1 MSQILRPLAAPAMSE
16 TTLIQ
21 LATPSQRS
29 LWHSLAAVVC
39 TLGGT
44 YLASRYLQGTGA
56 HSDVLIWMEQ
66 VLFSI
71 LPTVVG
77 MVIILLSWLSVDAR
91 THRKPPSWVITTGV
105 LSWFSLGL
113 AMFGYLFLTR
123 EGLLRWIAMAQ
134 FALLLLLL
142 IQAQALGLM
151 LSTH

>member
-1 MSQILRPLAAPAMSE
+1 MSE

-39 TLGGT
+39 TLIGT
-44 YLASRYLQGTGA
+44 YLASRYLQGTDA

-77 MVIILLSWLSVDAR
+77 MVIILLSWLTDDAR